1 MNTYFSRSLRF
12 FVGFASIG
20 LSVTFVKAYA
30 YYFNAFFLALVIV
43 MSVSP
48 IMFWLRKHGVPNWLA
63 LGVGMIVTLSMT
75 ALLAIVIA
83 LSVVR
88 VSDILPQLV
97 AQIDGLTESLDQFF
111 SRSGIQVDE
120 LVDLV
125 EPDQLFFFGR
135 RLLDTILQSVSLFF
149 LTVLIIFFMLVEAMA
164 FPGKVERQLAR
175 GNPQFLTAYRFAD
188 NIRQYVGIT
197 TLLGVIGGLVIGLV
211 LFLMDVDFAAMWGI
225 LYFILNYV
233 PMVGFW
239 LAMIPPALLA
249 LLQFGPGAMVIV
261 ILVYLVISTII
272 NQILR
277 PAFMRGG
284 LDLSPL
290 WSVLSLVIWA
300 AILGPP
306 GLIVGVP
313 LTIAIKELVIATDEN
328 NQWVNDVISAG
339 TSTHELAPAFA
350 SAEQAAA
357 TAKTEDSGQDD
368 GAQDGGTEENV

>member
-111 SRSGIQVDE
+111 SRSGIQVAELIE

-135 RLLDTILQSVSLFF
+135 RLLDTILQSVNW
-149 LTVLIIFFMLVEAMA
+149 
-164 FPGKVERQLAR
+164 R
-175 GNPQFLTAYRFAD
+175 
-188 NIRQYVGIT
+188 
-197 TLLGVIGGLVIGLV
+197 
-211 LFLMDVDFAAMWGI
+211 
-225 LYFILNYV
+225 
-233 PMVGFW
+233 
-239 LAMIPPALLA
+239 
-249 LLQFGPGAMVIV
+249 
-261 ILVYLVISTII
+261 
-272 NQILR
+272 
-277 PAFMRGG
+277 
-284 LDLSPL
+284 
-290 WSVLSLVIWA
+290 
-300 AILGPP
+300 
-306 GLIVGVP
+306 
-313 LTIAIKELVIATDEN
+313 
-328 NQWVNDVISAG
+328 
-339 TSTHELAPAFA
+339 
-350 SAEQAAA
+350 AA
-357 TAKTEDSGQDD
+357 TLNS
-368 GAQDGGTEENV
+368 